1 MWKITYGTPS
11 GDFPLTHISRTSNVV
26 SLYMNSTTAYP
37 ECYIMLSALAED
49 LALHGKGY
57 TSWGK
62 TLTLPVATGGIDAG
76 TYAITAVTPANVGTA
91 SAVLTFTAAGDNI
104 GSTAT
109 SEVVQFFPHRIAGS
123 TTTARHS
130 QITDMALMNDGLYNV
145 AGYRGRDRMQGHR
158 HNIPTYTGSY
168 GYAIGHSGSNTGGPY
183 ILTTADPVT
192 DYTNGTP
199 RTGPNTRPRFGAYN
213 IYEYVGEYSA

>member
-1 MWKITYGTPS
+1 
-11 GDFPLTHISRTSNVV
+11 
-26 SLYMNSTTAYP
+26 
-37 ECYIMLSALAED
+37 LSALAED

-57 TSWGK
+57 DSWGK
-62 TLTLPVATGGIDAG
+62 TVTLPNAIAGIPAG
-76 TYAITAVTPANVGTA
+76 DYTITAVTPANVGTA

-145 AGYRGRDRMQGHR
+145 AGLRGRDRMRGFDLG
-158 HNIPTYTGSY
+158 IPALDATSRLKFRSSNVYAANAGAEANSYTVDVSRSAATHIVLPMNDGT
-168 GYAIGHSGSNTGGPY
+168 H
-183 ILTTADPVT
+183 
-192 DYTNGTP
+192 GTP

-213 IYEYVGEYSA
+213 IYEYVGTYEA